1 MRRRGKSAASQRLLV
16 VDGHGPSRIVMC
28 LALRTR
34 GYACVQT
41 ASESEAMDS
50 IAAFRPTVI
59 LVDDSLGPD
68 VPRRLRD
75 HAKRFAANVQ
85 LVSIS
90 VEDSPTA
97 VDADLCLTK
106 PVDVPALDRWLRRS
120 RKNPV

>member
-1 MRRRGKSAASQRLLV
+1 MRHRGKSASSQRLLV

-34 GYACVQT
+34 GYACVQA
-41 ASESEAMDS
+41 ASESDAMDS

-59 LVDDSLGPD
+59 LVDDALGRGAS
-68 VPRRLRD
+68 RRLRD
-75 HAKRFAANVQ
+75 HAERFAANVQ

-90 VEDSPTA
+90 VVDSPT
-97 VDADLCLTK
+97 VDADLSMIK
-106 PVDVPALDRWLRRS
+106 PVDVSALDRWLRRS